1 LCILALGFQ
10 VRLKWYTVLR
20 TCGSEVH
27 PCAPWRHTGRLLG
40 REAWVEWDRT
50 RRTSHIVLVQR
61 QRSPHGTSRHP
72 PGMRMMS
79 GPTSID
85 PCLTVFKIELEC
97 KSLVCPQAFA
107 SQLCELVGPFVFSA
121 PGWIWSLTHSA
132 RLRAGTVRSRSIA
145 MCAVLPEHGT
155 TRQHLGNATL
165 RCRHTRRRWPR
176 LALGDAW
183 GVHFHHRPGDVEGP
197 WRSTFKVGVR

>member
-1 LCILALGFQ
+1 MCILALGFQ

-27 PCAPWRHTGRLLG
+27 PCTPWRHTGRLLS

-97 KSLVCPQAFA
+97 KSNVCPQAFA
-107 SQLCELVGPFVFSA
+107 SQLCGLVGPFFSTRMDLEPDA
-121 PGWIWSLTHSA
+121 LGTSSRRDRAFPKHCDVCGPSGA
-132 RLRAGTVRSRSIA
+132 RYHTPASWARHVAMQAHQAKAAEAGTWGRMGS
-145 MCAVLPEHGT
+145 AVPSS
-155 TRQHLGNATL
+155 
-165 RCRHTRRRWPR
+165 
-176 LALGDAW
+176 AW
-183 GVHFHHRPGDVEGP
+183 
-197 WRSTFKVGVR
+197 